1 MRTKFNVILT
11 LMLALVVQVTFAQSK
26 VITGVVAEAGSGDPL
41 PGVNIVVK
49 GTNTGATTDF
59 DGKYTIKADK
69 GQTLVFSYVGYNTVE
84 KKVGDSNVINVQMQ
98 EGGKLAEVVVT
109 AQGIKREKKSLGYST
124 QKVKAE
130 AVTTVKDANFVN
142 SLSGKIAGL
151 DVKKSNNLGGSTNIV
166 IRGYSSLTGNNQ
178 PLFVIDGVPVSNDNV
193 NTSTQQTNR
202 GGYDYGNAAA
212 DIDPDI
218 IESINVLKGGAA
230 TALYGSRA
238 ANGVIMITT
247 KKGKRNKRL
256 GVTVNSNI
264 TFSKFDPDTFVKYQT
279 EYGAGYGP
287 FYGSTG
293 YFEDYDIDGDG
304 NLDLVTPLTEDA
316 SYGAAFDPN
325 LMVYQWD
332 AMYPGLPNY
341 KKATPWV
348 AAKNLPDAMFET
360 GVNIYNN
367 VQVDGGTD
375 KSTYILSYTNMEQT
389 GIMPNSKIT
398 RNNLDLRATYDLSDK
413 LTAGAK
419 FSYINTKGLGRYGT
433 GYDTQNLMTSFRQWY
448 QVNVDILEQK
458 DAYFKSVNEGN
469 PKNYTWNPNSPYDL
483 APIYWDNPYW
493 TRYQNYQDDERDR
506 MIGYAS
512 LNYKITSWLDATGR
526 ISFDH
531 YNFGRNER
539 IDVGSNDVSEYSRYD
554 RTFTERNT
562 DLMLN
567 FHKDLT
573 DKINVRGV
581 IGANFMRQDIS
592 SISASTNGGLNLP
605 GLFSL
610 GNSKNPLNA
619 PYEYLAKVGQ
629 DGYYINTSF
638 GYDNF
643 LFIEGSYRIDKSS
656 TLPEKNNVYDYYGV
670 SASYVFSNHLNVDAI
685 SFGKLRVGYAKTGNA
700 APPLS
705 VKNTYTLNT
714 PFNNQLTAT
723 NPYTSNNP
731 DLKNEVS
738 NETELGL
745 EMRFLKNRVGFDLS
759 IYNKTSEDLIMPIPI
774 STSTGFGRKYVNAG
788 SVENKGV
795 ELHLF
800 GKVVDKKDF
809 KWQMDI
815 NWGQNKNK
823 VLSLNEGMNNL
834 QLASMQ
840 GGVSINATVGEPYGT
855 IKGTNLVYDNEGNPV
870 VKSNG
875 YYYKT
880 PYKEVIGNFEP
891 DWKGGI
897 NNKFS
902 YKNFSL
908 SFLIDM
914 QKGGQ
919 IFSLDTWYGYG
930 TGLYDIT
937 AGTNDLGN
945 PLRDPVTN
953 DNTSGGVILD
963 GVQGTV
969 TFDPANNTYTVS
981 NTSENNVRAY
991 AGWYAN
997 PWGWARAANK
1007 QHVYDA
1013 SFVKLREVA
1022 LSYKLN
1028 KKLLAKSFLKG
1039 VTFTLTGRNLWII
1052 SKNIPYS
1059 DPEAGISAGNIQGYQ
1074 GGVYPSTRDFGFS
1087 VKLEL

>member
-1 MRTKFNVILT
+1 MRTKFNVMLT
-11 LMLALVVQVTFAQSK
+11 LLLALVVQVTFAQSK
-26 VITGVVAEAGSGDPL
+26 VITGVVTEAGTGDPL

-49 GTNTGATTDF
+49 GTNIGATTDF
-59 DGKYTIKADK
+59 DGKYSIKAEK
-69 GQTLVFSYVGYNTVE
+69 GQTLLFSYVGYQPVE
-84 KKVGDSNVINVQMQ
+84 RKVGDSNVINVQLK
-98 EGGKLAEVVVT
+98 EGSKLNEVVVT

-130 AVTTVKDANFVN
+130 AVTTVKNANFVN

-151 DVKKSNNLGGSTNIV
+151 DIKKSNSLGGSTNI
-166 IRGYSSLTGNNQ
+166 ILRGYSSMMLNNQ
-178 PLFVIDGVPVSNDNV
+178 PLFVIDGVPVSNDNL
-193 NTSTQQTNR
+193 NTGSQKTNR
-202 GGYDYGNAAA
+202 GGYDYGNAAS

-218 IESINVLKGGAA
+218 IASINVLKGGAA

-247 KKGKRNKRL
+247 KKGRRGKKL
-256 GVTVNSNI
+256 GVTVNSSVS
-264 TFSKFDPDTFVKYQT
+264 FSKYDPSTFVKYQT

-293 YFEDYDIDGDG
+293 YFEDYDIDNDG

-332 AMYPGLPNY
+332 AMYPGLDNY
-341 KKATPWV
+341 KKARPWV
-348 AAKNLPDAMFET
+348 AAKHLPGDMFET
-360 GVNIYNN
+360 GVTLYNN
-367 VQVDGGTD
+367 FQFDGGSD
-375 KSTYILSYTNMEQT
+375 KSTYILSYTNMKQT
-389 GIMPNSKIT
+389 GIMPNSEIT
-398 RNNLDLRATYDLSDK
+398 RNNLDLRATYNLSDK
-413 LTAGAK
+413 LNASAK
-419 FSYINTKGLGRYGT
+419 FSYINTKGKGRYGT
-433 GYDTQNLMTSFRQWY
+433 GYDAKNLMTSFRQWY

-458 DAYFKSVNEGN
+458 DAFFKSVNEGN

-483 APIYWDNPYW
+483 KPIYWDNPYW
-493 TRYQNYQDDERDR
+493 DRYQNYEDDERDR

-512 LNYKITSWLDATGR
+512 LNYKLNDWLNVTGR
-526 ISFDH
+526 MSFDH

-539 IDVGSNDVSEYSRYD
+539 IDVGSVDVSEYSRYD

-567 FHKDLT
+567 FNKDLSE
-573 DKINVRGV
+573 KINIHGV
-581 IGANFMRQDIS
+581 LGANYMRRNVS
-592 SISASTNGGLNLP
+592 SISASTNGGLNIP
-605 GLFSL
+605 GLFALS
-610 GNSKNPLNA
+610 NSKNPLNA
-619 PYEYLAKVGQ
+619 PSEYLAKEGI
-629 DGYYINTSF
+629 DGYYINTSI
-638 GYDNF
+638 GYDDF
-643 LFIEGSYRIDKSS
+643 LFLEGSYRYDIAS
-656 TLPEKNNVYDYYGV
+656 TLPKNNNSYDYYGI
-670 SASYVFSNHLNVDAI
+670 SASYVFSKHLNMDAI
-685 SFGKLRVGYAKTGNA
+685 SFGKLRIGYAQTGNA

-705 VKNTYTLNT
+705 TQNTYILNT
-714 PFNNQLTAT
+714 PFNGHSTAT
-723 NPYTSNNP
+723 IPYTSNNP
-731 DLKNEVS
+731 NLRNELS

-745 EMRFLKNRVGFDLS
+745 EMRFLQSRIGFDLS
-759 IYNKTSEDLIMPIPI
+759 LYDKTSKDLLMPIPI
-774 STSTGFGRKYVNAG
+774 STATGFGQKWVNAG
-788 SVENKGV
+788 SIQNRGIETHV
-795 ELHLF
+795 F
-800 GKVVDKKDF
+800 GKVINKKDF
-809 KWQMDI
+809 KWQVDI
-815 NWGQNKNK
+815 NWAKNQNK
-823 VLSLNEGMNNL
+823 VLKLSEGMNNL

-840 GGVSINATVGEPYGT
+840 GGVSINATLDQPYGT
-855 IKGTNLVYDNEGNPV
+855 IKGTNLVYDSNGNPV

-880 PYKEVIGNFEP
+880 PYKDIIGNFQP

-902 YKNFSL
+902 YKNFSF

-930 TGLYDIT
+930 TGLYDVT

-945 PLRDPVTN
+945 PLRDPV
-953 DNTSGGVILD
+953 SQGGGVILD

-969 TFDPANNTYTVS
+969 TFNPDNTYTVT
-981 NTSENNVRAY
+981 NTSPNNVRAY
-991 AGWYAN
+991 AGWYGN

-1013 SFVKLREVA
+1013 SYVKLREVA
-1022 LSYKLN
+1022 ISYKMN
-1028 KKLLAKSFLKG
+1028 KKLLEKSFIKG
-1039 VTFTLTGRNLWII
+1039 VTFTLTGSNLWII
-1052 SKNIPYS
+1052 SKNLPYA
-1059 DPEAGISAGNIQGYQ
+1059 DPEAGISSGNIQGYQ